1 MSQFFHAVDVFF
13 GHLAAVQWGALAIAL
28 AFHVL
33 KAVVRTFAWRN
44 ILRAAFPGAR
54 VQRRTVI
61 GAYLA
66 GVGVNSI
73 APARGG
79 DAVKLYI
86 ARHGIEG
93 SNYATLAST
102 LAVETLFDFFVASLL
117 FLWALQQGVLPSL
130 SVLPDLPSLD
140 WTWALRHPRVAFAFA
155 LALAVF
161 LAPFVVWAVRHIQE
175 LKRRLAKGFAI
186 LGDPPRY
193 LKEVVSWQAL
203 SWVLRF
209 ASVWWFLKAF
219 NVPANVENALLVLVV
234 QSLATLL
241 PFSPGGAGTQQG
253 LTAYVLRGKATT
265 TALLS
270 FSVGMNIA
278 TTVTN
283 VALGFGAIFLSL
295 RTVRWGR
302 LVRREEAPQEAR

>member
-1 MSQFFHAVDVFF
+1 
-13 GHLAAVQWGALAIAL
+13 
-28 AFHVL
+28 
-33 KAVVRTFAWRN
+33 
-44 ILRAAFPGAR
+44 
-54 VQRRTVI
+54 
-61 GAYLA
+61 
-66 GVGVNSI
+66 
-73 APARGG
+73 
-79 DAVKLYI
+79 
-86 ARHGIEG
+86 
-93 SNYATLAST
+93 
-102 LAVETLFDFFVASLL
+102 
-117 FLWALQQGVLPSL
+117 
-130 SVLPDLPSLD
+130 
-140 WTWALRHPRVAFAFA
+140 
-155 LALAVF
+155 
-161 LAPFVVWAVRHIQE
+161 VRHIQE

-193 LKEVVSWQAL
+193 LKEVLSWQAL
-203 SWVLRF
+203 SWTLRF

-234 QSLATLL
+234 QSLSTLL

-253 LTAYVLRGKATT
+253 LTAYVLRGKAST

-302 LVRREEAPQEAR
+302 LVRREEAAQEAR

>member
-1 MSQFFHAVDVFF
+1 MSEFFHAVDVFF
-13 GHLAAVQWGALAIAL
+13 EHLAAVHWGALAIAL
-28 AFHVL
+28 AFHVM
-33 KAVVRTFAWRN
+33 KAIVRTFAWRN
-44 ILRAAFPGAR
+44 IIRAAFPGAR

-61 GAYLA
+61 TAYLA
-66 GVGVNSI
+66 GVGVNSL

-130 SVLPDLPSLD
+130 SVLPDLPNVD

-161 LAPFVVWAVRHIQE
+161 LAPFVVWAVHHIQE

-186 LGDPPRY
+186 LRDPLRY

-203 SWVLRF
+203 SWALRF

-234 QSLATLL
+234 QSLSTLL

-253 LTAYVLRGKATT
+253 LTAYVLRGKAST

-302 LVRREEAPQEAR
+302 LVRPEQPEQA